1 MSVLVSN
8 YKKSI
13 YEIGLPR
20 KTEAMIWDFY
30 VTRSFA
36 SSASQKRKAED
47 FGIKSIP
54 IDVMLKQAGFTEGNF
69 RFMPCTTMTN
79 TIKSLNL
86 CLEGKDKNNKKVEME
101 LEDIETPRMCC
112 LQQFTVTEEG
122 QIKPGPSKA
131 DCLFTHIRN
140 AMAHGNTFFFD
151 NGNVLLEDKDGSK
164 ITARILISVQSLVEW
179 IRIVDSKG
187 IVYPLSSMKHEYE

>member
-20 KTEAMIWDFY
+20 ETEAMIWDFY

-36 SSASQKRKAED
+36 SSASQKRKVGD
-47 FGIKSIP
+47 FDIKSIP
-54 IDVMLKQAGFTEGNF
+54 LDKMLKQAGFTESNF

-86 CLEGKDKNNKKVEME
+86 CLEEKNKNNKIIEIE

-112 LQQFTVTEEG
+112 LQPFMVTEDKKIE
-122 QIKPGPSKA
+122 PRSSKA

-151 NGNVLLEDKDGSK
+151 NGNVLLEDKDKGK
-164 ITARILISVQSLVEW
+164 ITAMILISVQALVEW
-179 IRIVDSKG
+179 IRIIDSKG
-187 IVYPLSSMKHEYE
+187 IVYPLEK